1 MPQFTKTGIPTEA
14 EADHVVKNFEDD
26 GCTATKE
33 KQTDGTWTVVA
44 DCPDK

>member
-14 EADHVVKNFEDD
+14 EADQEVENYEDD
-26 GCTATKE
+26 GCTATKKKE
-33 KQTDGTWTVVA
+33 GSTWTVVA